1 MLSLNKYIIESIF
14 DEEGQMEDIDRNS
27 EGLNIALKELKQNN
41 KWFNR
46 DSFGAIIRNLTPYN
60 KFGRI
65 YRECIK
71 EDFKQAEDIFLKT
84 LTHIFASK
92 CDNFIKFLHRI
103 LYKHL
108 DEVFEYVATNHVV
121 GFGPMLRKS
130 PLHKFDKDDLDKR
143 QFKSYKDS
151 AALLA
156 WASPLAPT
164 SNYMIKI
171 PKDLDKYETEF
182 MVELIKI
189 LYKNED

>member
-27 EGLNIALKELKQNN
+27 EGLNIALKELKQNS
-41 KWFNR
+41 KFFNR
-46 DSFGAIIRNLTPYN
+46 GSFAAIIKNLEPYN

-71 EDFKQAEDIFLKT
+71 EDFKQAEDLFVKT
-84 LTHIFASK
+84 LTRVFASK
-92 CDNFIKFLHRI
+92 CDSSIKFLHRI

-108 DEVFEYVATNHVV
+108 DEVFEYVPTNHIA
-121 GFGPMLRKS
+121 GFGPMLRKF
-130 PLHKFDKDDLDKR
+130 PLHKFDKDALDTR
-143 QFKSYKDS
+143 QFKSYKDCI
-151 AALLA
+151 ALLA
-156 WASPLAPT
+156 WASPLTST

>member
-27 EGLNIALKELKQNN
+27 EGLNIALKELKQNS
-41 KWFNR
+41 KFFNR
-46 DSFGAIIRNLTPYN
+46 GSFAAIIKNLEPYN

-65 YRECIK
+65 YRESIK
-71 EDFKQAEDIFLKT
+71 EDFKQAEEVLLKT

-92 CDNFIKFLHRI
+92 CDNSIKFLHRI

-108 DEVFEYVATNHVV
+108 DDVFEYVATNHVA

-130 PLHKFDKDDLDKR
+130 PLHKFDKDDLDAR

-151 AALLA
+151 IALLA

>member
-1 MLSLNKYIIESIF
+1 MIELCTYIKESIF

-27 EGLNIALKELKQNN
+27 EGLNIALKELKQNS
-41 KWFNR
+41 KFFNR
-46 DSFGAIIRNLTPYN
+46 SSFGAIIKNLTPYN

-92 CDNFIKFLHRI
+92 CDNSIKFLHRI

-108 DEVFEYVATNHVV
+108 DEVFEYVATNHVA
-121 GFGPMLRKS
+121 GFGPMLRKL

-156 WASPLAPT
+156 WASPLTPT
-164 SNYMIKI
+164 SNYMIMI